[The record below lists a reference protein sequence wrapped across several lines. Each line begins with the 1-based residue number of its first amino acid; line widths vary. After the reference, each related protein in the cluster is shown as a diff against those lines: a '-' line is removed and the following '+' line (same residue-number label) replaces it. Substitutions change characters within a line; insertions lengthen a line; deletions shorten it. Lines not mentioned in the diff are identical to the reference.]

1 VEGSFRE
8 EMETKVDVAPL
19 TAQMKGQTTV
29 GKLSRLLLSRQQV
42 NHSSSS
48 RASVNF
54 NTAQA
59 RLLGKSCEALKKKS
73 CPAWLISNQL

>member
-1 VEGSFRE
+1 MEGSFRE
-8 EMETKVDVAPL
+8 EMEMKVDGAPL
-19 TAQMKGQTTV
+19 TAQMKGQATV

-59 RLLGKSCEALKKKS
+59 RLLGKSCEALKEKS